1 MLKTV
6 GSSTRPFI
14 SDYIRARHKA
24 CPIKNVLEIGPLD
37 KPFISKLLKKAS
49 IKYLDH
55 ATRSDLIRKYGDTVD
70 SASIPEIDFV
80 FDGYRPYSDI
90 CGLGYDLV
98 FSSHCLEHQPNL
110 LGHLNEVSEI
120 LANGG
125 MYVCFIP
132 DFRYCFDSLRPPST
146 IIDILLEFYSSPSRP
161 STRSILEHLFVSSGT
176 SNDSIAHQKSW
187 RDMSRDQYIDK
198 LTDVTC
204 SNALRLLNKAK
215 EIINS
220 NVYHDC
226 HVWKLYPLGMSR
238 ILETI
243 ISCGLLGF
251 KSFSVF
257 QSSDH
262 MKKYEFA
269 LVLKAGEDELFTHS

>member
-1 MLKTV
+1 MLETIE
-6 GSSTRPFI
+6 SSTRDFI
-14 SDYIRARHKA
+14 ADLICARHKTF
-24 CPIKNVLEIGPLD
+24 PLKTVLEIGPLD
-37 KPFISKLLKKAS
+37 KPFVSKLLKDVS

-55 ATRSDLIRKYGDTVD
+55 ATRTDLIRKYGGGVE
-70 SASIPEIDFV
+70 AVNIPEIDFI
-80 FDGYRPYSDI
+80 FDGYNSYSDI
-90 CGLGYDLV
+90 CGSGYDLV

-125 MYVCFIP
+125 MYICFIP
-132 DFRYCFDSLRPPST
+132 DFRYCFDSLRPPTT
-146 IIDILLEFYSSPSRP
+146 IIDILLEFYSNPRRP
-161 STRSILEHLFVSSGT
+161 STRSILEHMFLSSSS
-176 SNDSIAHQKSW
+176 SNDSIFHQKAW

-198 LTDVTC
+198 LTDVSC
-204 SNALRLLNKAK
+204 SNALRLLGKTK

-220 NVYHDC
+220 NGYHDC

-243 ISCGLLGF
+243 AGCSLLGF
-251 KSFSVF
+251 ESFSIF

-269 LVLKAGEDELFTHS
+269 LVLRTGEN